1 MAFLDDTDTP
11 HARVVFA
18 ICVFIVAFYL
28 LVSEGERTLLA
39 APFKSEGHYEA
50 IVSMAILIIVFP
62 VLAGLAGW
70 NLNPVK
76 TTHLEKVVTVEGFV
90 DDDGDATSMPD
101 VSQPSTSFCA
111 QHNSEPEALETAC
124 NDFDTKDSCTAVNC
138 CGWLAHRMSPS
149 HIKTTCVA
157 ANETSRPVFKSDANG
172 RRLDM
177 LSFQTRMGNAAEATK
192 ARALADERAVSGDMK
207 KGLGD
212 ARSEVHKL
220 WEDI

>member
-1 MAFLDDTDTP
+1 MQFLNDSDTP

-28 LVSEGERTLLA
+28 LVSEDERTLLA
-39 APFKSEGHYEA
+39 APIRSEGHFGA
-50 IVSMAILIIVFP
+50 IVSMAILIIAFP

-90 DDDGDATSMPD
+90 DDEDATSMPD
-101 VSQPSTSFCA
+101 VSQPSASFCA

-138 CGWLAHRMSPS
+138 CGWLAHRVSPT

-177 LSFQTRMGNAAEATK
+177 LSFQTRMGDAAEATEAK
-192 ARALADERAVSGDMK
+192 ARADERAVSGDMK

-212 ARSEVHKL
+212 AKSEVHKL